1 MQVEC
6 QRVALGLGW
15 KPGRWGCLIWVLGD
29 LPSNDTLPVTAK
41 RAASCGS
48 PRPFFAH
55 PLIALSPAP
64 FFFGNALFN
73 QPSSFPIP
81 LKTPGFSLGPYIKVF
96 SPQALARPRGP
107 QRILRALCLL
117 PSSFLLRFESFRS
130 VTKLVGGMPANSR

>member
-1 MQVEC
+1 M
-6 QRVALGLGW
+6 
-15 KPGRWGCLIWVLGD
+15 LGD
-29 LPSNDTLPVTAK
+29 LPFNATLPVTAK

-55 PLIALSPAP
+55 PLIVLSPAP

-73 QPSSFPIP
+73 QPLSFPIP

-107 QRILRALCLL
+107 QRILRALCLF